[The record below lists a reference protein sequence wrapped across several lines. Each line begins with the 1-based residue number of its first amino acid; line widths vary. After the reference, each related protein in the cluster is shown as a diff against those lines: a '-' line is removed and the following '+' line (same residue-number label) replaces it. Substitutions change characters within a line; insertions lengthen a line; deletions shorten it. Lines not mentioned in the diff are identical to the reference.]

1 MYFQRTWGKNP
12 GRQKFKRFLNSGR
25 EGRFK
30 NPAID
35 LFVKKVETMFLP
47 IYRLELL
54 TDFKYIPMYLIK
66 NSQI

>member
-1 MYFQRTWGKNP
+1 MYFQRTWGEKP
-12 GRQKFKRFLNSGR
+12 RKTEISEDFLTQ

-35 LFVKKVETMFLP
+35 LFVKKVNTIFLP

-54 TDFKYIPMYLIK
+54 TDF
-66 NSQI
+66 